1 MKNSRKN
8 IVMAVALT
16 LLGVAQFSY
25 AQSITPESAEI
36 NEFKLNGNIAV
47 EEKILN
53 TNKEIANEY
62 KLSLGS
68 QMLNYQNPSR
78 VYPSEA
84 KHIETGFKGLTTTD
98 SVEEVIVKDT
108 PTFEIGSVITLNN
121 SYEDNSIGYNDSS
134 ITGISFTT
142 KTGRFDL
149 RGSYSQSNMPMSL
162 ASSEPSASGS
172 EVAASVR
179 ASMGSE
185 LSPSTSS
192 PKESVEASLASDY
205 YLEAVYN
212 FKPTLKGKVAFKKS
226 MIDTFE
232 SKENVEV
239 EGIVDATSD
248 VSIKAG
254 YSEENR
260 SEVETKN
267 SREKKVWTEFILKF

>member
-25 AQSITPESAEI
+25 AQSIALESAEI

-47 EEKILN
+47 EENILN

-108 PTFEIGSVITLNN
+108 PVFEIGSVITLNN

-172 EVAASVR
+172 EVAASAR

-192 PKESVEASLASDY
+192 SKESVEASLASDY

-226 MIDTFE
+226 MIDTFD

-260 SEVETKN
+260 PEIETKN
-267 SREKKVWTEFILKF
+267 SKEKKVWTEFILKF

>member
-1 MKNSRKN
+1 MKNCRKN

-16 LLGVAQFSY
+16 LLGVTQFSY

>member
-1 MKNSRKN
+1 MKNCRKN

-260 SEVETKN
+260 PEIETKN
-267 SREKKVWTEFILKF
+267 SKEKKVWTEFILKF

>member
-25 AQSITPESAEI
+25 AQSIIPESAEI

-108 PTFEIGSVITLNN
+108 PVFEIGSVITLNN

-162 ASSEPSASGS
+162 ANSEPSASGS
-172 EVAASVR
+172 EVAASAR

-226 MIDTFE
+226 MIDTFD

-260 SEVETKN
+260 PEIETKN
-267 SREKKVWTEFILKF
+267 SKEKKVWTEFILKF

>member
-25 AQSITPESAEI
+25 AQSITLESAEI

-108 PTFEIGSVITLNN
+108 PAFEIGSVITLNN

-226 MIDTFE
+226 MIDTFD

-260 SEVETKN
+260 PEIETKN
-267 SREKKVWTEFILKF
+267 SKEKKVWTEFILKF

>member
-1 MKNSRKN
+1 MKNCRKN
-8 IVMAVALT
+8 IIMAVALT

-25 AQSITPESAEI
+25 AQSIAPESAEI

-108 PTFEIGSVITLNN
+108 PVFEIGSVITLNN

>member
-25 AQSITPESAEI
+25 AQSIIPESAEI

-108 PTFEIGSVITLNN
+108 PVFEIGSVITLNN

-172 EVAASVR
+172 EVAASAR

-226 MIDTFE
+226 MIDTFD

>member
-1 MKNSRKN
+1 
-8 IVMAVALT
+8 
-16 LLGVAQFSY
+16 
-25 AQSITPESAEI
+25 
-36 NEFKLNGNIAV
+36 
-47 EEKILN
+47 
-53 TNKEIANEY
+53 
-62 KLSLGS
+62 
-68 QMLNYQNPSR
+68 
-78 VYPSEA
+78 
-84 KHIETGFKGLTTTD
+84 
-98 SVEEVIVKDT
+98 
-108 PTFEIGSVITLNN
+108 
-121 SYEDNSIGYNDSS
+121 
-134 ITGISFTT
+134 
-142 KTGRFDL
+142 
-149 RGSYSQSNMPMSL
+149 MPMSL

-172 EVAASVR
+172 EVAASAR

-226 MIDTFE
+226 MIDTFD

-260 SEVETKN
+260 PEIETKN
-267 SREKKVWTEFILKF
+267 SKEKKVWTEFILKF

>member
-1 MKNSRKN
+1 MKNCRKN

-267 SREKKVWTEFILKF
+267 SKEKKVWTEFILKF

>member
-25 AQSITPESAEI
+25 AQSIAPESAEI

-108 PTFEIGSVITLNN
+108 PVFEIGSVITLNN

-162 ASSEPSASGS
+162 ANSEPSASGS
-172 EVAASVR
+172 EVAASAR

-192 PKESVEASLASDY
+192 SKESVEASLASDY

>member
-1 MKNSRKN
+1 MKNCRKN

>member
-25 AQSITPESAEI
+25 AQSIIPESAEI

-172 EVAASVR
+172 EVAASAR

-226 MIDTFE
+226 MIDTFD

>member
-1 MKNSRKN
+1 MKNCRKN

-25 AQSITPESAEI
+25 AQSIAPESAEI

-47 EEKILN
+47 EEKILD

-108 PTFEIGSVITLNN
+108 PVFEIGSVITLNN

>member
-25 AQSITPESAEI
+25 AQSIAPESAEI

-108 PTFEIGSVITLNN
+108 PVFEIGSVITLNN

-172 EVAASVR
+172 EVAASAR

-226 MIDTFE
+226 MIDTFD

>member
-25 AQSITPESAEI
+25 AQSIIPESAEI

-108 PTFEIGSVITLNN
+108 PVFEIGSVITLNN

-162 ASSEPSASGS
+162 ANSEPSASGS
-172 EVAASVR
+172 EVAASAR

-226 MIDTFE
+226 MIDTFD